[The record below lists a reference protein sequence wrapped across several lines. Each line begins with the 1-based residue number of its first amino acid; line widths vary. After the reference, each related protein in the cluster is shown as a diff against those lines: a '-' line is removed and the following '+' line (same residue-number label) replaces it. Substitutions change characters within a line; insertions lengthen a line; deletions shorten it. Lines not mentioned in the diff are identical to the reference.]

1 MDLLSQAREIDYA
14 HPAERA
20 IFRDALEA
28 EGLVLF
34 SRDIGW
40 GGKTERQIVAVV
52 AGKDGPE
59 LVCARAFPPTLGEG
73 MITRIDLACPV
84 KAACKRFLSSDG
96 EPSAQRLTPH
106 TDAGI
111 VGSYPEEVT
120 YLWRQGIAGASLQTI
135 YLLRLPSS
143 GGHDLIVASDTVEGG
158 KSTVVEHGRVSTSAL
173 LEWASETFEVAGP
186 ARAP

>member
-14 HPAERA
+14 NLAERA
-20 IFRDALEA
+20 IFRDGLEA

-34 SRDIGW
+34 DRDIRW
-40 GGKTERQIVAVV
+40 GGKTERQVVAVV

-84 KAACKRFLSSDG
+84 KAACKRFLSAESL
-96 EPSAQRLTPH
+96 PSAQRLTPH

-120 YLWRQGIAGASLQTI
+120 YLWRQGISGETLQTI
-135 YLLRLPSS
+135 YLLRVPSED
-143 GGHDLIVASDTVEGG
+143 GHDLIVASDTVEGG
-158 KSTVVEHGRVSTSAL
+158 KSIVEEHGRVSAKAL
-173 LEWASETFEVAGP
+173 LEWANATFEASAP
-186 ARAP
+186 AP